1 MILSVLQVITMK
13 QAILQLIGLLVSTSL
28 VSASPYSPYT
38 DNKGEQKNVLLSDEA
53 VAAYFKN
60 KMEKENLEPAKIV
73 EYVLANIQGKKDD
86 DDKSKFTS
94 RI

>member
-38 DNKGEQKNVLLSDEA
+38 DNKEEQKNVLLSDEA

>member
-1 MILSVLQVITMK
+1 MTSSVSISQVIAMK

-60 KMEKENLEPAKIV
+60 KMEKENLEPAEMM
-73 EYVLANIQGKKDD
+73 EYILANIQEGNTKP
-86 DDKSKFTS
+86 SKFTS